1 MENDMNRLLA
11 NKSVPAVGL
20 GCMGMSEFYGATDD
34 VQSLAT
40 LHAALDL
47 GYRHFDTSDMYGRGH
62 NEELLGKFIQQLGSR
77 REQIL
82 LATKFGIY
90 RDPSDKYSL
99 LIDGSRAYVKKACED
114 SLKRLN
120 TDCIDLYYVHRRDP
134 KTPIEETISAMAE
147 LIQEGKIKAIG
158 LSEVSVETLRKAH
171 AVHPIA
177 ALQSEYSLWSRDLE
191 EAILPALRELNI
203 ALVAYSPL
211 GRGFLTGAV
220 TKEQIEQASSDSDF
234 RTKLPRFQGDN
245 LDSNLQ
251 LVKALEQ
258 LSQELNCTPAQLAL
272 AWLLEQYD
280 NLHVIPGT
288 KRIQYL
294 AGNFAAQQIEL
305 DVATSAMLGQIF
317 APQAIAG
324 KRYPDAILQGTNI

>member
-1 MENDMNRLLA
+1 MNRLLA

-20 GCMGMSEFYGATDD
+20 GCMGMSEFYGETDD
-34 VQSLAT
+34 AQSLDT
-40 LHAALDL
+40 LHAALEL

-62 NEELLGKFIQQLGSR
+62 NEELLGKFVKQLGPR
-77 REQIL
+77 RDEIL

-90 RDPSDKYSL
+90 RDPSDKYNL
-99 LIDGSRAYVKKACED
+99 LIDGSREYVKKACEA

-134 KTPIEETISAMAE
+134 NTPIEETISAMAE
-147 LIQEGKIKAIG
+147 LVQEGKIKAIG

-191 EAILPALRELNI
+191 EDILPVLKNLNI

-211 GRGFLTGAV
+211 GRGFLTGAI
-220 TKEQIEQASSDSDF
+220 TKQHIEQASADSDF
-234 RTKLPRFQGDN
+234 RAKLPRFQGEN

-251 LVKALEQ
+251 LVRALEE
-258 LSQELNCTPAQLAL
+258 LSQELKCTPAQLAL

-288 KRIQYL
+288 KRIKYL
-294 AGNFAAQQIEL
+294 KGNFAAQDIKL
-305 DVATSAMLGQIF
+305 DVAACAMLGKIF

-324 KRYPDAILQGTNI
+324 KRYPDAILKGTNI